1 MRGRRRGFEVI
12 SPPLPP
18 LSSSFTAVLVGE
30 VGGKGGCE
38 FTCWLFWPV
47 TAWFVAAKI

>member
-1 MRGRRRGFEVI
+1 MRGHRKGFEVI
-12 SPPLPP
+12 SPHPPP

-30 VGGKGGCE
+30 VGEKGGCE
-38 FTCWLFWPV
+38 FTFWLFWPV